1 VFSWDKVGRND
12 QYEYHGDIDDI
23 LVIYWVIIY
32 PMILLRENDERI
44 KTEYL
49 ILDLLG
55 ISWGFLMG
63 YKVGRSWN
71 WRNVS
76 FIGINNGFS
85 S

>member
-1 VFSWDKVGRND
+1 M
-12 QYEYHGDIDDI
+12 
-23 LVIYWVIIY
+23 IIY
-32 PMILLRENDERI
+32 PMILLRENDELI
-44 KTEYL
+44 FTEYV

-76 FIGINNGFS
+76 FIGRNHGFS